1 MSFESPWLLLLLLGL
16 IPLGLRVA
24 SRGHRG
30 SAPVPTVGPLLA
42 VPSWRSTLWW
52 LPDALRL
59 LTLAALVVALARP
72 RMPGAEVASGD
83 GVDIVV
89 TLDVSASMN
98 AIDLSRDALEAM
110 VAAEKTPRNR
120 FVVARDLL
128 KQFIADRNQTAADR
142 IGLVI
147 FGEEAWLRYP
157 LTHDHRRLMGSLDE
171 VILDAGIPG
180 RDGRCVNQCTVSGAG
195 TAIGDALGRAWN
207 QLRRVEGDG
216 SRVIILVTDGKE
228 QGGSLKAEALIRHLA
243 ELPPERN
250 VRVYTFLVGGRG
262 EVWLPDLDRLGR
274 HYRARDGF
282 PRYAKPQQP
291 FEIDPELL
299 QQIAQATG
307 GKYYDSYN
315 EEKFREDIADLKRTA
330 FSATV
335 ERPEVDVFA
344 WPLLVALLLLLVER
358 ALVFTVFRSIT

>member
-24 SRGHRG
+24 SRRHRG
-30 SAPVPTVGPLLA
+30 AAPVPTVGPLIA
-42 VPSWRSTLWW
+42 VSSWRTALWW

-59 LTLAALVVALARP
+59 LVLAALVVALARP

-89 TLDVSASMN
+89 ALDVSASMN
-98 AIDLSRDALEAM
+98 AIDLPRETLEAM
-110 VAAEKTPRNR
+110 VVADKLPRNR

-128 KQFIADRNQTAADR
+128 KQFIADRNRAAADR

-147 FGEEAWLRYP
+147 FGQEAWLRYP
-157 LTHDHRRLMGSLDE
+157 LTHDHRRLMANLDE
-171 VILDAGIPG
+171 VVLDAGLQG
-180 RDGRCVNQCTVSGAG
+180 RDGRCVNGCTVSGAG

-207 QLRRVEGDG
+207 QLRRTEGEG
-216 SRVIILVTDGKE
+216 SRIILLVTDGKE
-228 QGGSLKAEALIRHLA
+228 QGGSLKAEALMRHLSEIPEA
-243 ELPPERN
+243 ER

-274 HYRARDGF
+274 HYRGRDGY

-299 QQIAQATG
+299 QAIAGATG

-315 EEKFREDIADLKRTA
+315 EDKFREDIADLKRTA
-330 FSATV
+330 FSASV

-344 WPLLVALLLLLVER
+344 WPLLAALALLFVER
-358 ALVFTVFRSIT
+358 VLAWTVFRSIT